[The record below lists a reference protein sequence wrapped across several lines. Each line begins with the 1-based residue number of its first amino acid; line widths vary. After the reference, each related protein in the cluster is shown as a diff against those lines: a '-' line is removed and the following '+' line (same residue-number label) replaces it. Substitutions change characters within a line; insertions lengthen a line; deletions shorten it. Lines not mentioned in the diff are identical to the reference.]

1 MTKIKTPPNIK
12 LNTKQ
17 GVDPMGFHNI
27 TEVVEQN
34 IQNGIKKT
42 QLSTKKLILLGI
54 AAGFFIAIG
63 AEASSLAM
71 HGISGVGLARTI
83 AGAVF
88 PIGLMLIVLTGG
100 ELFTGNCLI
109 SMAVYDKRATLKGMI
124 RNLTIVYISNFIG
137 AFLMALMINN
147 SGQLNLSAGGAG
159 AFTIKVALGKVGID
173 PIWAIVSGILCN
185 VLVCLAIFMGA
196 TAKDIAGKCIAI
208 FFPIFV
214 FVISGFEHCVANMY
228 YIPAGI
234 IAAQNPVYAA
244 KATELYGITAQQ
256 LSGLNFGSMF
266 SNLIPVTIGNIIGG
280 MVFVGLLYWYLYR
293 KKES

>member
-1 MTKIKTPPNIK
+1 
-12 LNTKQ
+12 
-17 GVDPMGFHNI
+17 MGFQTI
-27 TEVVEQN
+27 TEVIEQN

-42 QLSTKKLILLGI
+42 NLTTKKLILLGI
-54 AAGFFIAIG
+54 AAGFFIGIG

-71 HGISGVGLARTI
+71 HGISNVGLARTV

-88 PIGLMLIVLTGG
+88 PIGLMLIVLLGG

-109 SMAVYDKRATLKGMI
+109 SMAVYDKKAKLKGMI
-124 RNLTIVYISNFIG
+124 RNLIIVYISNFIG
-137 AFLMALMINN
+137 AALMAWMINN
-147 SGQLNLSAGGAG
+147 CGQLNFSDGGAG

-173 PIWAIVSGILCN
+173 PIQAIVSGILCN
-185 VLVCLAIFMGA
+185 VLVCLAIFMAA
-196 TAKDIAGKCIAI
+196 TAKDVAGKCIAI

-234 IAAQNPVYAA
+234 FAAQNSLYAA
-244 KATELYGITAQQ
+244 KATELYGITAEQ
-256 LSGLNFGSMF
+256 LSGLNFGTML

>member
-1 MTKIKTPPNIK
+1 
-12 LNTKQ
+12 
-17 GVDPMGFHNI
+17 MGFQTI
-27 TEVVEQN
+27 TEVIEQN

-42 QLSTKKLILLGI
+42 NLTTKKLILLGI
-54 AAGFFIAIG
+54 AAGFFIGIG

-71 HGISGVGLARTI
+71 HGISNVGLARTV

-88 PIGLMLIVLTGG
+88 PIGLMLIVLLGG

-109 SMAVYDKRATLKGMI
+109 SMAVYDKKAKLKGMI

-137 AFLMALMINN
+137 AALMAWMINN
-147 SGQLNLSAGGAG
+147 CGQLNFSDGGAG

-173 PIWAIVSGILCN
+173 TIQAIVSGILCN
-185 VLVCLAIFMGA
+185 VLVCLAIFMAA
-196 TAKDIAGKCIAI
+196 TAKDVAGKCIAI

-234 IAAQNPVYAA
+234 FAAQNPLYAA
-244 KATELYGITAQQ
+244 KATELYGITAEQ
-256 LSGLNFGSMF
+256 LSGLNFGTMF
-266 SNLIPVTIGNIIGG
+266 SNLIPVTIGNVIGG

-293 KKES
+293 KKEV

>member
-1 MTKIKTPPNIK
+1 
-12 LNTKQ
+12 
-17 GVDPMGFHNI
+17 MGFQTI
-27 TEVVEQN
+27 TEVIEQN

-42 QLSTKKLILLGI
+42 NITTKKLILLGI
-54 AAGFFIAIG
+54 AAGFFIGIG

-71 HGISGVGLARTI
+71 HGISNVGLARTV

-88 PIGLMLIVLTGG
+88 PIGLMLIVLLGG

-109 SMAVYDKRATLKGMI
+109 SMAVYDKKSKLKGMI
-124 RNLTIVYISNFIG
+124 RNLIIVYISNFIG
-137 AFLMALMINN
+137 AALMAWMINN
-147 SGQLNLSAGGAG
+147 CGQLNFSDGGAG

-173 PIWAIVSGILCN
+173 PIQAIVSGILCN
-185 VLVCLAIFMGA
+185 VLVCLAIFMAA
-196 TAKDIAGKCIAI
+196 TAKDVAGKCIAI

-234 IAAQNPVYAA
+234 FAAQNSLYAA
-244 KATELYGITAQQ
+244 KATELYGITAEQ
-256 LSGLNFGSMF
+256 LSGLNFGTMF

>member
-1 MTKIKTPPNIK
+1 
-12 LNTKQ
+12 
-17 GVDPMGFHNI
+17 MGFQTI
-27 TEVVEQN
+27 TEVIEQN
-34 IQNGIKKT
+34 IRNGIKKT
-42 QLSTKKLILLGI
+42 NLTTKKLILLGI
-54 AAGFFIAIG
+54 AAGFFIGIG

-71 HGISGVGLARTI
+71 HGISNVGLARTV

-88 PIGLMLIVLTGG
+88 PIGLMLIVLLGG

-109 SMAVYDKRATLKGMI
+109 SMAVYDKKAKLKGMI

-137 AFLMALMINN
+137 AALMAWMINN
-147 SGQLNLSAGGAG
+147 CSQLNFSDGGAG

-173 PIWAIVSGILCN
+173 PMQAIVSGILCN
-185 VLVCLAIFMGA
+185 VLVCLAIFMAA
-196 TAKDIAGKCIAI
+196 TAKDVAGKCIAI

-234 IAAQNPVYAA
+234 FAAHNPLYVA
-244 KATELYGITAQQ
+244 KATELYGITAEQ
-256 LSGLNFGSMF
+256 LSGLNFGTMF
-266 SNLIPVTIGNIIGG
+266 SNLVPVTIGNVIGG

-293 KKES
+293 KKEV

>member
-1 MTKIKTPPNIK
+1 M
-12 LNTKQ
+12 
-17 GVDPMGFHNI
+17 GVQTR
-27 TEVVEQN
+27 TEVIEQN

-42 QLSTKKLILLGI
+42 NLTTKKLILLGI
-54 AAGFFIAIG
+54 AAGFFIGIG

-71 HGISGVGLARTI
+71 HGISNVGLARTV

-88 PIGLMLIVLTGG
+88 PIGLMLIVLLGG

-109 SMAVYDKRATLKGMI
+109 SMAVYDKKVKLKGMI

-137 AFLMALMINN
+137 AALMAWMINN
-147 SGQLNLSAGGAG
+147 CGQLNFSDGGAG

-173 PIWAIVSGILCN
+173 PMQAIVSGILCN
-185 VLVCLAIFMGA
+185 VLVCLAIFMAA
-196 TAKDIAGKCIAI
+196 TAKDVAGKCIAI

-234 IAAQNPVYAA
+234 FAAHNPLYAA
-244 KATELYGITAQQ
+244 KATELYGITAEQ
-256 LSGLNFGSMF
+256 LSGLNFGTMF
-266 SNLIPVTIGNIIGG
+266 SNLVPVTIGNIIGG

-293 KKES
+293 KKEV

>member
-1 MTKIKTPPNIK
+1 
-12 LNTKQ
+12 
-17 GVDPMGFHNI
+17 MGFQTI
-27 TEVVEQN
+27 TEVIEQN

-42 QLSTKKLILLGI
+42 NLTTKKLILLGI
-54 AAGFFIAIG
+54 AAGFFIGIG

-71 HGISGVGLARTI
+71 HGISNVGLARTV

-88 PIGLMLIVLTGG
+88 PIGLMLIVLLGG

-109 SMAVYDKRATLKGMI
+109 SMAVYDKKAKLKGMI

-137 AFLMALMINN
+137 AALMAWMINN
-147 SGQLNLSAGGAG
+147 CGQLNFSDGGAG

-173 PIWAIVSGILCN
+173 PMQAIISGILCN
-185 VLVCLAIFMGA
+185 VLVCLAIFMAA
-196 TAKDIAGKCIAI
+196 TAKDVAGKCIAI

-234 IAAQNPVYAA
+234 LATHNPLYAA
-244 KATELYGITAQQ
+244 KATELYGITAEQ

>member
-1 MTKIKTPPNIK
+1 
-12 LNTKQ
+12 
-17 GVDPMGFHNI
+17 MGFQTI
-27 TEVVEQN
+27 TEVIEQN

-42 QLSTKKLILLGI
+42 NLTTKKLILLGI
-54 AAGFFIAIG
+54 AAGFFIGIG

-71 HGISGVGLARTI
+71 HGISNVGLARTV

-88 PIGLMLIVLTGG
+88 PIGLMLIVLLGG

-109 SMAVYDKRATLKGMI
+109 SMAVYDKRAKLKGMI

-137 AFLMALMINN
+137 AALMAWMINN
-147 SGQLNLSAGGAG
+147 CGQLNFSDGGAG

-173 PIWAIVSGILCN
+173 PMQAIVSGILCN
-185 VLVCLAIFMGA
+185 VLVCLAIFMAA
-196 TAKDIAGKCIAI
+196 TAKDVAGKCIAI

-234 IAAQNPVYAA
+234 FAAQNSLYAA
-244 KATELYGITAQQ
+244 KATELYGITAEQ
-256 LSGLNFGSMF
+256 LSGLNFGTMF

>member
-1 MTKIKTPPNIK
+1 
-12 LNTKQ
+12 
-17 GVDPMGFHNI
+17 MGFQTI
-27 TEVVEQN
+27 TEVIEQN

-42 QLSTKKLILLGI
+42 NLTTKKLILLGI
-54 AAGFFIAIG
+54 AAGFFIGIG

-71 HGISGVGLARTI
+71 HGISNVGLARTV

-88 PIGLMLIVLTGG
+88 PIGLMLIVLLGG

-109 SMAVYDKRATLKGMI
+109 SMAVYDKKAKLKGMI

-137 AFLMALMINN
+137 AALMAWMINN
-147 SGQLNLSAGGAG
+147 CGQLNFSDGGAG

-173 PIWAIVSGILCN
+173 SMQAIVSGILCN
-185 VLVCLAIFMGA
+185 VLVCLAIFMAA
-196 TAKDIAGKCIAI
+196 TAKDVAGKCIAI

-234 IAAQNPVYAA
+234 FAAQNTLYAA
-244 KATELYGITAQQ
+244 KATELYGITAEQ
-256 LSGLNFGSMF
+256 LSGLNFGTMF
-266 SNLIPVTIGNIIGG
+266 SNLVPVTIGNVIGG

-293 KKES
+293 KKEV

>member
-1 MTKIKTPPNIK
+1 
-12 LNTKQ
+12 
-17 GVDPMGFHNI
+17 MGFQTI
-27 TEVVEQN
+27 TEVIEQN

-42 QLSTKKLILLGI
+42 NLTTKKLILLGI
-54 AAGFFIAIG
+54 AAGFFIGIG

-71 HGISGVGLARTI
+71 HGISNVGLARTV

-88 PIGLMLIVLTGG
+88 PIGLMLIVLLGG

-109 SMAVYDKRATLKGMI
+109 SMAVYDKKAKLKGMI

-137 AFLMALMINN
+137 AALMAWMINN
-147 SGQLNLSAGGAG
+147 CGQLNFSDGGAG

-173 PIWAIVSGILCN
+173 SMQAIVSGILCN
-185 VLVCLAIFMGA
+185 VLVCLAIFMAA
-196 TAKDIAGKCIAI
+196 TAKDVAGKCIAI

-234 IAAQNPVYAA
+234 FAAHNPLYAA
-244 KATELYGITAQQ
+244 KATELYGITAEQ
-256 LSGLNFGSMF
+256 LSGLSFGTIF

-293 KKES
+293 KKEV

>member
-1 MTKIKTPPNIK
+1 
-12 LNTKQ
+12 
-17 GVDPMGFHNI
+17 MGFQTI
-27 TEVVEQN
+27 TEVIEQN

-42 QLSTKKLILLGI
+42 NLTTKKLILLGI
-54 AAGFFIAIG
+54 AAGFFIGIG

-71 HGISGVGLARTI
+71 HGISNVGLARTV

-88 PIGLMLIVLTGG
+88 PIGLMLIVLLGG

-109 SMAVYDKRATLKGMI
+109 SMAVYDKKAKLKGMI

-137 AFLMALMINN
+137 AALMAWMINN
-147 SGQLNLSAGGAG
+147 CGQLNFSDGGAG

-173 PIWAIVSGILCN
+173 PIQAIVSGILCN
-185 VLVCLAIFMGA
+185 VLVCLAIFMAA
-196 TAKDIAGKCIAI
+196 TAKDVAGKCIAI

-234 IAAQNPVYAA
+234 FAAQNPLYVA
-244 KATELYGITAQQ
+244 KATELYGITAEQ
-256 LSGLNFGSMF
+256 LSGLNFGTMF
-266 SNLIPVTIGNIIGG
+266 SNLVPVTIGNIIGG

-293 KKES
+293 KKEV

>member
-1 MTKIKTPPNIK
+1 M
-12 LNTKQ
+12 
-17 GVDPMGFHNI
+17 GVQTI
-27 TEVVEQN
+27 TEVIEQN

-42 QLSTKKLILLGI
+42 NLTTKKLILLGI
-54 AAGFFIAIG
+54 AAGFFIGIG

-71 HGISGVGLARTI
+71 HGISNVGLARTV

-88 PIGLMLIVLTGG
+88 PIGLMLIVLLGG

-109 SMAVYDKRATLKGMI
+109 SMAVYDKKVKLKGMI

-137 AFLMALMINN
+137 AALMAWMINN
-147 SGQLNLSAGGAG
+147 CGQLNFSDGGAG

-173 PIWAIVSGILCN
+173 PMQAIVSGILCN
-185 VLVCLAIFMGA
+185 VLVCLAIFMAA
-196 TAKDIAGKCIAI
+196 TAKDVAGKCIAI

-234 IAAQNPVYAA
+234 FAAHNPLYAA
-244 KATELYGITAQQ
+244 KATELYGITAEQ
-256 LSGLNFGSMF
+256 LSGLNFGTMF
-266 SNLIPVTIGNIIGG
+266 SNLVPVTIGNIIGG

-293 KKES
+293 KKEV

>member
-1 MTKIKTPPNIK
+1 
-12 LNTKQ
+12 
-17 GVDPMGFHNI
+17 MGFQTI
-27 TEVVEQN
+27 TEVIEQN

-42 QLSTKKLILLGI
+42 NLTTKKLILLGI
-54 AAGFFIAIG
+54 AAGFFIGIG

-71 HGISGVGLARTI
+71 HGISNVGLARTV

-88 PIGLMLIVLTGG
+88 PIGLMLIVLLGG

-109 SMAVYDKRATLKGMI
+109 SMAVYDKKAKLKGMI

-137 AFLMALMINN
+137 AALMAWMINN
-147 SGQLNLSAGGAG
+147 CGQLNFSDGGAG

-173 PIWAIVSGILCN
+173 PMQAIVSGILCN
-185 VLVCLAIFMGA
+185 VLVCLAIFMAA
-196 TAKDIAGKCIAI
+196 TAKDVAGKCIAI

-234 IAAQNPVYAA
+234 FAAHNPLYAA
-244 KATELYGITAQQ
+244 KATELYGITAEQ
-256 LSGLNFGSMF
+256 LSGLNFGTMF
-266 SNLIPVTIGNIIGG
+266 SNLVPVTIGNIIGG

>member
-1 MTKIKTPPNIK
+1 
-12 LNTKQ
+12 
-17 GVDPMGFHNI
+17 MGFQTI
-27 TEVVEQN
+27 TEVIEQN

-42 QLSTKKLILLGI
+42 NLTTKKLILLGI
-54 AAGFFIAIG
+54 AAGFFIGIG

-71 HGISGVGLARTI
+71 HGISNVGLARTV

-88 PIGLMLIVLTGG
+88 PIGLMLIVLLGG

-109 SMAVYDKRATLKGMI
+109 SMAVYDKKAKLKGMI
-124 RNLTIVYISNFIG
+124 RNLIIVYISNFIG
-137 AFLMALMINN
+137 AALMAWMINN
-147 SGQLNLSAGGAG
+147 CGQLNFSDGGAG
-159 AFTIKVALGKVGID
+159 AFTIKVALGKVVID
-173 PIWAIVSGILCN
+173 PIQAIVSGILCN
-185 VLVCLAIFMGA
+185 VLVCLAIFMAA
-196 TAKDIAGKCIAI
+196 TAKDVAGKCIAI

-234 IAAQNPVYAA
+234 FAAHNPLYAA
-244 KATELYGITAQQ
+244 KATELYGITVEQ
-256 LSGLNFGSMF
+256 LSGINFGTMF

>member
-1 MTKIKTPPNIK
+1 
-12 LNTKQ
+12 
-17 GVDPMGFHNI
+17 MGFQTI
-27 TEVVEQN
+27 TEVIEQN
-34 IQNGIKKT
+34 IQTGIKKT
-42 QLSTKKLILLGI
+42 NLTTKKLVLLGI
-54 AAGFFIAIG
+54 AAGFFIGIG

-71 HGISGVGLARTI
+71 HGISNLGLARTV

-88 PIGLMLIVLTGG
+88 PIGLMLIVLLGG

-109 SMAVYDKRATLKGMI
+109 SMAVYDKKAKLKGMI

-137 AFLMALMINN
+137 AALMAWMINN
-147 SGQLNLSAGGAG
+147 CGQLNFSDGGAG

-173 PIWAIVSGILCN
+173 SIQAIVSGILCN
-185 VLVCLAIFMGA
+185 VLVCLAIFMAA
-196 TAKDIAGKCIAI
+196 TAKDVAGKCIAI

-234 IAAQNPVYAA
+234 FAAHNPLYAA
-244 KATELYGITAQQ
+244 KATELYGITAEQ
-256 LSGLNFGSMF
+256 LSGLNFGTMF
-266 SNLIPVTIGNIIGG
+266 SNLVPVTIGNIIGG

-293 KKES
+293 KKEV

>member
-1 MTKIKTPPNIK
+1 
-12 LNTKQ
+12 
-17 GVDPMGFHNI
+17 MGFQTI
-27 TEVVEQN
+27 TEVIEQN

-42 QLSTKKLILLGI
+42 NLTTKKLILLGI
-54 AAGFFIAIG
+54 VAGFFIGIG

-71 HGISGVGLARTI
+71 HGISNVGLARTV

-88 PIGLMLIVLTGG
+88 PIGLMLIVLLGG

-109 SMAVYDKRATLKGMI
+109 SMAVYDKKAKLKGMI

-137 AFLMALMINN
+137 AALMAWMINN
-147 SGQLNLSAGGAG
+147 CGQLNFSDGGAG

-173 PIWAIVSGILCN
+173 PIQAIVSGILCN
-185 VLVCLAIFMGA
+185 VLVCLAIFMAA
-196 TAKDIAGKCIAI
+196 TAKDVAGKCIAI

-234 IAAQNPVYAA
+234 FAAQNSLYAA
-244 KATELYGITAQQ
+244 KATELYGITAEQ
-256 LSGLNFGSMF
+256 LSGLNFGTMF

>member
-1 MTKIKTPPNIK
+1 
-12 LNTKQ
+12 
-17 GVDPMGFHNI
+17 MGFQTI
-27 TEVVEQN
+27 TEVIEQN

-42 QLSTKKLILLGI
+42 NLTTKKLILLGI
-54 AAGFFIAIG
+54 AAGFFIGIG

-71 HGISGVGLARTI
+71 HGISNVGLARTV

-88 PIGLMLIVLTGG
+88 PIGLMLIVLLGG

-109 SMAVYDKRATLKGMI
+109 SMAVYDKKAKLKGMI

-137 AFLMALMINN
+137 AALMAWMINN
-147 SGQLNLSAGGAG
+147 CGQLNFSDGGAG

-173 PIWAIVSGILCN
+173 PIQAIVSGILCN
-185 VLVCLAIFMGA
+185 VLVCLAIFMAA
-196 TAKDIAGKCIAI
+196 TAKDVAGKCIAI

-234 IAAQNPVYAA
+234 FAAQNPLYVA
-244 KATELYGITAQQ
+244 KATELYGITAEQ
-256 LSGLNFGSMF
+256 LSGLNFGTMF
-266 SNLIPVTIGNIIGG
+266 SNLVPVTIGNVIGG

-293 KKES
+293 KKEV

>member
-1 MTKIKTPPNIK
+1 
-12 LNTKQ
+12 
-17 GVDPMGFHNI
+17 MGFQTI
-27 TEVVEQN
+27 TEVIEQN

-42 QLSTKKLILLGI
+42 NLTTKKLILLGI
-54 AAGFFIAIG
+54 AAGFFIGIG

-71 HGISGVGLARTI
+71 HGISNVGLARTV

-88 PIGLMLIVLTGG
+88 PIGLMLIVLLGG

-109 SMAVYDKRATLKGMI
+109 SMAVYDKKAKLKGMI

-137 AFLMALMINN
+137 AALMAWMINN
-147 SGQLNLSAGGAG
+147 CGQLNFSDGGAG

-173 PIWAIVSGILCN
+173 PMQAIVSGILCN
-185 VLVCLAIFMGA
+185 VLVCLAIFMAA
-196 TAKDIAGKCIAI
+196 TAKDVTGKCIAI

-234 IAAQNPVYAA
+234 LAAHNPLYAA
-244 KATELYGITAQQ
+244 KATELYGITAEQ
-256 LSGLNFGSMF
+256 LSGLNFGTMF
-266 SNLIPVTIGNIIGG
+266 SNLLPVTIGNIIGG

-293 KKES
+293 KKEV

>member
-1 MTKIKTPPNIK
+1 
-12 LNTKQ
+12 
-17 GVDPMGFHNI
+17 MGFQTI
-27 TEVVEQN
+27 TEVIEQN

-42 QLSTKKLILLGI
+42 NLTTKKLILLGI
-54 AAGFFIAIG
+54 AAGFFIGIG

-71 HGISGVGLARTI
+71 HGISNVGLARTV

-88 PIGLMLIVLTGG
+88 PIGLMLIVLLGG

-109 SMAVYDKRATLKGMI
+109 SMAVYDKKAKLKGMI

-137 AFLMALMINN
+137 AALMAWMINN
-147 SGQLNLSAGGAG
+147 CGQLNFSDGGAG

-173 PIWAIVSGILCN
+173 PMQAIVSGILCN
-185 VLVCLAIFMGA
+185 VLVCLAIFMAA
-196 TAKDIAGKCIAI
+196 TAKDVAGKCIAI

-234 IAAQNPVYAA
+234 FAAQNSLYAA
-244 KATELYGITAQQ
+244 KATELYGITAEQ
-256 LSGLNFGSMF
+256 LSGLNFGTMF

>member
-1 MTKIKTPPNIK
+1 
-12 LNTKQ
+12 
-17 GVDPMGFHNI
+17 MGFQTI
-27 TEVVEQN
+27 TEVIEQN

-42 QLSTKKLILLGI
+42 NLTTKKLILLGI
-54 AAGFFIAIG
+54 AAGFFIGIG

-71 HGISGVGLARTI
+71 HGISNVGLARTV

-88 PIGLMLIVLTGG
+88 PIGLMLIVLLGG

-109 SMAVYDKRATLKGMI
+109 SMAVYDKKAKLKGMI

-137 AFLMALMINN
+137 AALMAWMINN
-147 SGQLNLSAGGAG
+147 CGQLNFSDGGAG
-159 AFTIKVALGKVGID
+159 AFTIKIALGKVGID
-173 PIWAIVSGILCN
+173 PMQAIVSGILCN
-185 VLVCLAIFMGA
+185 VLVCLAIFMAA
-196 TAKDIAGKCIAI
+196 TAKDVAGKCIAI

-234 IAAQNPVYAA
+234 FAVQNPLYAA
-244 KATELYGITAQQ
+244 KATELYGITAEQ
-256 LSGLNFGSMF
+256 LSGLNFGTIF

-293 KKES
+293 KKEV

>member
-1 MTKIKTPPNIK
+1 
-12 LNTKQ
+12 
-17 GVDPMGFHNI
+17 MGFQTI
-27 TEVVEQN
+27 TEVIEQN

-42 QLSTKKLILLGI
+42 NLTTKKLILLGI
-54 AAGFFIAIG
+54 AAGFFIGIG

-71 HGISGVGLARTI
+71 HGISNVGLARTV

-88 PIGLMLIVLTGG
+88 PIGLMLIVLLGG

-109 SMAVYDKRATLKGMI
+109 SMAVYDKKAKLKGMI

-137 AFLMALMINN
+137 AALMAWMINN
-147 SGQLNLSAGGAG
+147 CGQLNFSDGGAG

-173 PIWAIVSGILCN
+173 SIQAIVSGILCN
-185 VLVCLAIFMGA
+185 VLVCLAIFMAA

-234 IAAQNPVYAA
+234 FAAHNPLYVA
-244 KATELYGITAQQ
+244 KATELYGITAEQ

>member
-1 MTKIKTPPNIK
+1 
-12 LNTKQ
+12 
-17 GVDPMGFHNI
+17 MGFQTI
-27 TEVVEQN
+27 TEVIEQN

-42 QLSTKKLILLGI
+42 NLTTKKLILLGI
-54 AAGFFIAIG
+54 AAGFFIGIG

-71 HGISGVGLARTI
+71 HGISNVGLARTV

-88 PIGLMLIVLTGG
+88 PIGLMLIVLLGG

-109 SMAVYDKRATLKGMI
+109 SMAVYDKKAKLKGMI

-137 AFLMALMINN
+137 AALMAWMINN
-147 SGQLNLSAGGAG
+147 CGQLNFSDGGAG
-159 AFTIKVALGKVGID
+159 AFTIKVALGKVVID
-173 PIWAIVSGILCN
+173 PIQAIVSGILCN
-185 VLVCLAIFMGA
+185 VLVCLAIFMAA
-196 TAKDIAGKCIAI
+196 TAKDVAGKCIAI

-234 IAAQNPVYAA
+234 FAAQNSLYAA
-244 KATELYGITAQQ
+244 KATELYGITAEQ
-256 LSGLNFGSMF
+256 LSGLNFGTMF

>member
-1 MTKIKTPPNIK
+1 
-12 LNTKQ
+12 
-17 GVDPMGFHNI
+17 MGFQTI
-27 TEVVEQN
+27 TEVIEQN

-42 QLSTKKLILLGI
+42 NLTTKKLILLGI
-54 AAGFFIAIG
+54 AAGFFIGIG

-71 HGISGVGLARTI
+71 HGISNVGLARTV
-83 AGAVF
+83 AGVVF
-88 PIGLMLIVLTGG
+88 PIGLMLIVLLGG

-109 SMAVYDKRATLKGMI
+109 SMAVYDKKAKLKGMI

-137 AFLMALMINN
+137 AALMAWMINN
-147 SGQLNLSAGGAG
+147 CGQLNFSDGGAG

-173 PIWAIVSGILCN
+173 PMQAIISGILCN
-185 VLVCLAIFMGA
+185 VLVCLAIFMAA
-196 TAKDIAGKCIAI
+196 TAKDVSGKCIAI

-234 IAAQNPVYAA
+234 FAAQNLLYAA
-244 KATELYGITAQQ
+244 KATELYGITAEQ
-256 LSGLNFGSMF
+256 LSGLNFGTMF
-266 SNLIPVTIGNIIGG
+266 SNLIPVTIGNVIGG

-293 KKES
+293 KKEV

>member
-1 MTKIKTPPNIK
+1 
-12 LNTKQ
+12 
-17 GVDPMGFHNI
+17 MGFQTI
-27 TEVVEQN
+27 TEVIEQN

-42 QLSTKKLILLGI
+42 NLTTKKLILLGI
-54 AAGFFIAIG
+54 AAGFFIGIG

-71 HGISGVGLARTI
+71 HGISNVGLARTV

-88 PIGLMLIVLTGG
+88 PIGLMLIVLLGG

-109 SMAVYDKRATLKGMI
+109 SMAVYDKKAKLKGMI

-137 AFLMALMINN
+137 AALMAWMINN
-147 SGQLNLSAGGAG
+147 CGQLNFSDGGAG
-159 AFTIKVALGKVGID
+159 ASTIKVALGKVGID
-173 PIWAIVSGILCN
+173 PMQAIVSGILCN
-185 VLVCLAIFMGA
+185 VLVCLAIFMAA
-196 TAKDIAGKCIAI
+196 TAKDVAGKCIAI

-234 IAAQNPVYAA
+234 FAAHNPLYAA
-244 KATELYGITAQQ
+244 KATELYGITAEQ
-256 LSGLNFGSMF
+256 LSGLNFGTMF

-293 KKES
+293 KKEV

>member
-1 MTKIKTPPNIK
+1 
-12 LNTKQ
+12 
-17 GVDPMGFHNI
+17 MGFQTI
-27 TEVVEQN
+27 TEVIEQN

-42 QLSTKKLILLGI
+42 NLTTKKLILLGI
-54 AAGFFIAIG
+54 AAGFFIGIG

-71 HGISGVGLARTI
+71 HGISNVGLARTV

-88 PIGLMLIVLTGG
+88 PIGLMLIVLLGG

-109 SMAVYDKRATLKGMI
+109 SMAVYDKKTKLKGII

-137 AFLMALMINN
+137 AALMAWMINN
-147 SGQLNLSAGGAG
+147 CGQLNFSDGGAG

-173 PIWAIVSGILCN
+173 PMQAIVSGILCN
-185 VLVCLAIFMGA
+185 VLVCLAIFMAA
-196 TAKDIAGKCIAI
+196 TAKDVAGKCIAI

-234 IAAQNPVYAA
+234 FAAHNPLYAA
-244 KATELYGITAQQ
+244 KATELYGITAEQ
-256 LSGLNFGSMF
+256 LSGLNFGTIF

-293 KKES
+293 KKEV

>member
-1 MTKIKTPPNIK
+1 
-12 LNTKQ
+12 
-17 GVDPMGFHNI
+17 MGFQTI

-42 QLSTKKLILLGI
+42 NLTTKKLILLGI
-54 AAGFFIAIG
+54 AAGFFIGIG

-71 HGISGVGLARTI
+71 HGISNVGLARTV

-88 PIGLMLIVLTGG
+88 PIGLMLIVLLGG

-109 SMAVYDKRATLKGMI
+109 SMAVYDKKAKLKGMI

-137 AFLMALMINN
+137 AALMAWMINN
-147 SGQLNLSAGGAG
+147 CGQLNFSDGGAG

-173 PIWAIVSGILCN
+173 PMQAIVSGILCN
-185 VLVCLAIFMGA
+185 VLVCLAIFMAA
-196 TAKDIAGKCIAI
+196 TAKDVAGKCIAI

-234 IAAQNPVYAA
+234 FAAHNPLYVA
-244 KATELYGITAQQ
+244 KATELYGITAEQ

>member
-1 MTKIKTPPNIK
+1 
-12 LNTKQ
+12 
-17 GVDPMGFHNI
+17 MGFQTI
-27 TEVVEQN
+27 TEVIEQN

-42 QLSTKKLILLGI
+42 NLTTKKLILLGI
-54 AAGFFIAIG
+54 AAGFFIGIG

-71 HGISGVGLARTI
+71 HGISNVGLARTV

-88 PIGLMLIVLTGG
+88 PIGLMLIVLLGG

-109 SMAVYDKRATLKGMI
+109 SMAVYDKKAKLKGMI

-137 AFLMALMINN
+137 AALMAWMINN
-147 SGQLNLSAGGAG
+147 CGQLNFSDGGAG
-159 AFTIKVALGKVGID
+159 AFTIKVALGKVEID
-173 PIWAIVSGILCN
+173 PIQAIVSGILCN
-185 VLVCLAIFMGA
+185 VLVCLAIFMAA
-196 TAKDIAGKCIAI
+196 TAKDVAGKCIAI

-234 IAAQNPVYAA
+234 FALQNPLYAA
-244 KATELYGITAQQ
+244 KATELYGITAEQ
-256 LSGLNFGSMF
+256 LSGLNFGTIF

-293 KKES
+293 KKEV

>member
-1 MTKIKTPPNIK
+1 
-12 LNTKQ
+12 
-17 GVDPMGFHNI
+17 MGFQTI
-27 TEVVEQN
+27 TEVIEQN

-42 QLSTKKLILLGI
+42 NLTTKKLILLGI
-54 AAGFFIAIG
+54 AAGFFIGIG

-71 HGISGVGLARTI
+71 HGISNVGLARTV

-88 PIGLMLIVLTGG
+88 PIGLMLIVLLGG

-109 SMAVYDKRATLKGMI
+109 SMAVYDKKAKLKGMI

-137 AFLMALMINN
+137 AALMAWMINN
-147 SGQLNLSAGGAG
+147 CGQLNFSDGGAG

-173 PIWAIVSGILCN
+173 PIQAIVSGILCN
-185 VLVCLAIFMGA
+185 VLVCLAIFMSA
-196 TAKDIAGKCIAI
+196 TAKDVAGKCIAI

-234 IAAQNPVYAA
+234 FAAHNPLYAA
-244 KATELYGITAQQ
+244 KATELYGITAEQ
-256 LSGLNFGSMF
+256 LSGLNFGTIF
-266 SNLIPVTIGNIIGG
+266 SNLVPVTIGNIIGG

-293 KKES
+293 KKEV

>member
-1 MTKIKTPPNIK
+1 
-12 LNTKQ
+12 
-17 GVDPMGFHNI
+17 MGFQTI
-27 TEVVEQN
+27 TEVIEQN

-42 QLSTKKLILLGI
+42 NLTTKKLILLGI
-54 AAGFFIAIG
+54 AAGFFIGIG

-71 HGISGVGLARTI
+71 HGISNVGLARTV

-88 PIGLMLIVLTGG
+88 PIGLMLIVLLGG

-109 SMAVYDKRATLKGMI
+109 SMAVYDKKAKLKGMI

-137 AFLMALMINN
+137 AALMAWMINN
-147 SGQLNLSAGGAG
+147 CGQLNFSDGGAG

-173 PIWAIVSGILCN
+173 SIQAIVSGILCN
-185 VLVCLAIFMGA
+185 VLVCLAIFMAA
-196 TAKDIAGKCIAI
+196 TAKDVAGKCIAI

-234 IAAQNPVYAA
+234 FAAQNPLYAA
-244 KATELYGITAQQ
+244 KATELYGITAEQ
-256 LSGLNFGSMF
+256 LSGLNFGTMF
-266 SNLIPVTIGNIIGG
+266 SNLVPVTIGNIIGG

-293 KKES
+293 KKEV

>member
-1 MTKIKTPPNIK
+1 
-12 LNTKQ
+12 
-17 GVDPMGFHNI
+17 MGFQTI
-27 TEVVEQN
+27 TEVIEQN

-42 QLSTKKLILLGI
+42 NLTTKKLILLGI
-54 AAGFFIAIG
+54 AAGFFIGIG

-71 HGISGVGLARTI
+71 HGISNVGLARTV
-83 AGAVF
+83 AGVVF
-88 PIGLMLIVLTGG
+88 PIGLMLIVLLGG

-109 SMAVYDKRATLKGMI
+109 SMAVYDKRAKLKGMI

-137 AFLMALMINN
+137 AALMAWMINN
-147 SGQLNLSAGGAG
+147 CGQLNFSDGGAG

-173 PIWAIVSGILCN
+173 PMQAIVSGILCN
-185 VLVCLAIFMGA
+185 VLVCLAIFMAA
-196 TAKDIAGKCIAI
+196 TAKDVAGKCIAI

-234 IAAQNPVYAA
+234 FAAQNPLYAA
-244 KATELYGITAQQ
+244 KATELYGITAEQ

>member
-1 MTKIKTPPNIK
+1 
-12 LNTKQ
+12 
-17 GVDPMGFHNI
+17 MGFQTI
-27 TEVVEQN
+27 TEVIEQN

-42 QLSTKKLILLGI
+42 NLTTKKLILLGI
-54 AAGFFIAIG
+54 AAGFFIGIG

-71 HGISGVGLARTI
+71 HGISNVGLARTV

-88 PIGLMLIVLTGG
+88 PIGLMLIVLLGG

-109 SMAVYDKRATLKGMI
+109 SMAVYDKKAKLKGMI

-137 AFLMALMINN
+137 AALMAWMINN
-147 SGQLNLSAGGAG
+147 CGQLNFSDGGAG

-173 PIWAIVSGILCN
+173 SIQAIVSGILCN
-185 VLVCLAIFMGA
+185 VLVCLAIFMAA
-196 TAKDIAGKCIAI
+196 TAKDVAGKCIAI

-234 IAAQNPVYAA
+234 FAAQNPLYVA
-244 KATELYGITAQQ
+244 KATELYGITAEQ
-256 LSGLNFGSMF
+256 LSGLNFGTMF
-266 SNLIPVTIGNIIGG
+266 SNLIPVTIGNVIGG

-293 KKES
+293 KKEV